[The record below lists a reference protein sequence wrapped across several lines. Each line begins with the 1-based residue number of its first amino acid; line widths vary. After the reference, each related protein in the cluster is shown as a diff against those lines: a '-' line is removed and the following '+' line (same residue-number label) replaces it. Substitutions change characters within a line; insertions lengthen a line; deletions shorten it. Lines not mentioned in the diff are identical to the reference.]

1 MAAKT
6 PRPLALSGDLSL
18 RSISELHTQLIEA
31 VDGHE
36 AVAIGTADVE
46 SIDVAAIQLLV
57 SATRTAAARGRHVS
71 LTAAADG
78 AVGRALIAAGFFA
91 ADGTPKVPSLSS
103 WTITRE
109 AA

>member
-6 PRPLALSGDLSL
+6 PRPLVLSGDLSL

-36 AVAIGTADVE
+36 AVAIGTAGVE

-57 SATRTAAARGRHVS
+57 SATQTAAARGRRVS
-71 LTAAADG
+71 LTAPADG
-78 AVGRALIAAGFFA
+78 PVARALIAAGFFK
-91 ADGTPKVPSLSS
+91 ADGTPKIPSLSS
-103 WTITRE
+103 WTIVRE